1 MTRLG
6 LPPWIQ
12 LALACAYLSACGGA
26 QPSEAF
32 VVRDSA
38 GVRIVQTLWPDGA
51 DLPTCAVATTPALDI
66 GVVQGDP
73 VYQLYRVFDA
83 LQLSDGRIAVVNQGS
98 SELRFYDAEG
108 RYTGAVGREGEGPGE
123 FRGVRAAWEDGD
135 SLLVWDDELQRF
147 SVFGPDGDFE
157 RSFRMVP
164 RLMNEPDVLG
174 PVATSI
180 HVAYHHVVIE
190 PPGFAPQTLYHIRYD
205 RTGNVVDTLSAY
217 PYGTY
222 GPIGRPED
230 YMAGRTL
237 FEARTAMAA
246 SDDHV
251 FVATGNAPEVVALDA
266 DGRVVEIVRWSDED
280 RTVRP
285 QDIDRYREER
295 LARSENPEWRRAV
308 LLSVDEVPV
317 SERFPAVADLRVDDA
332 DRIWVQR
339 YPRPGAGP
347 EREWLVFGRDRR
359 FLCRATIQAG
369 FAITRIQGDRLIGR
383 VQDDADVEYIQVR
396 GFSLPSARSTP
407 GN

>member
-1 MTRLG
+1 
-6 LPPWIQ
+6 
-12 LALACAYLSACGGA
+12 
-26 QPSEAF
+26 
-32 VVRDSA
+32 
-38 GVRIVQTLWPDGA
+38 
-51 DLPTCAVATTPALDI
+51 
-66 GVVQGDP
+66 
-73 VYQLYRVFDA
+73 
-83 LQLSDGRIAVVNQGS
+83 
-98 SELRFYDAEG
+98 
-108 RYTGAVGREGEGPGE
+108 
-123 FRGVRAAWEDGD
+123 
-135 SLLVWDDELQRF
+135 
-147 SVFGPDGDFE
+147 
-157 RSFRMVP
+157 
-164 RLMNEPDVLG
+164 
-174 PVATSI
+174 
-180 HVAYHHVVIE
+180 
-190 PPGFAPQTLYHIRYD
+190 
-205 RTGNVVDTLSAY
+205 
-217 PYGTY
+217 
-222 GPIGRPED
+222 
-230 YMAGRTL
+230 MAGRTL

-251 FVATGNAPEVVALDA
+251 FVATGHAPEVVALDA

-347 EREWLVFGRDRR
+347 ERDWLVFGRDRR